1 MQIERAVRLMAVQE
15 YGHGGNGDV
24 RQHQGDRNMP
34 PPGQIEQ
41 AGKKR
46 GFHLISLG
54 SPRT

>member
-1 MQIERAVRLMAVQE
+1 MRLMAVQE

-46 GFHLISLG
+46 GFHLISFG